1 MGSIWKKSVYIEK
14 SRGHS
19 FIWSK
24 FVRLISG
31 HLMITFLIIFAAYEE
46 PFHPPAVLAA
56 SLIRFSE
63 LFLSLN
69 SATIDFLDLVA
80 LTFYDYNTHPPL
92 LVPFVY

>member
-1 MGSIWKKSVYIEK
+1 
-14 SRGHS
+14 
-19 FIWSK
+19 
-24 FVRLISG
+24 
-31 HLMITFLIIFAAYEE
+31 MITFLIIFAAYEE

-56 SLIRFSE
+56 SIIRFSE
-63 LFLSLN
+63 LFLSSN